1 MSKKEVTTN
10 ALAGENLEA
19 MLAGV
24 TQPGTTS
31 APEPEKEVQATAT
44 TKKPSKPKEGGADQP
59 SIKKKEDAAKPVI
72 HKKAG
77 ESEWEAFVRHAK
89 ELRAD
94 ENKDKGVQV
103 WVTKEIKQQLD
114 LIKTLGV
121 NVPIRHLVS
130 AAIMTFFEA
139 NAKDIEKLKETIK

>member
-1 MSKKEVTTN
+1 M
-10 ALAGENLEA
+10 
-19 MLAGV
+19 
-24 TQPGTTS
+24 
-31 APEPEKEVQATAT
+31 
-44 TKKPSKPKEGGADQP
+44 
-59 SIKKKEDAAKPVI
+59 KPVV

-139 NAKDIEKLKETIK
+139 NAKDIEKLKENIK